1 MKFDCNA
8 KSSTIQNRYLLL
20 EEIKLNYRVLAISGL
35 TTVMAASSFGFG
47 TLGTKWGMGPNVAT
61 NLTGNVGTAGSFTWS
76 IMGAGLGTTGAES
89 HAGGLTSNFGSL
101 IGTSSTTEEIAML
114 NSVFDIW
121 ANVSGLVNLGMV
133 ADGGVAGGASQA
145 SGGHL
150 GDIRVGLFNA
160 GFSGELAH
168 AYQPGTQALFGT
180 GGTIL
185 GDVHVNGQ
193 YTWADLPNDPNPGDN
208 TFDLFTVLLHEV
220 GHSLGLD
227 HSNVNGSVMEPVYAG
242 SRRTLH
248 ADDIAGIQFIY
259 GNEPVPEPATMA
271 GLGVGLAW
279 LARRRKK
286 NA

>member
-1 MKFDCNA
+1 M
-8 KSSTIQNRYLLL
+8 
-20 EEIKLNYRVLAISGL
+20 NYRVLAISSL
-35 TTVMAASSFGFG
+35 VVVTASSFGFG

-61 NLTGNVGTAGSFTWS
+61 SLAGNEGTPGSFTWS
-76 IMGAGLGTTGAES
+76 IMAAGLGTTGAES
-89 HAGGLTSNFGSL
+89 HSGGLSGNFGSL
-101 IGTSSTTEEIAML
+101 IGGSSMTEELAML

-121 ANVSGLVNLGMV
+121 ANVSGLVNLGQV
-133 ADGGVAGGASQA
+133 ADGGVAGGATQA
-145 SGGHL
+145 TGGHL
-150 GDIRVGLFNA
+150 GDIRVGVFNA
-160 GFSGELAH
+160 GFGANVLAH
-168 AYQPGTQALFGT
+168 AFQPGTQALFGA
-180 GGTIL
+180 GGTIT
-185 GDVHVNGQ
+185 GDLHVNGNV
-193 YTWADLPNDPNPGDN
+193 TWADLPNDPNPNDG

-227 HSNVNGSVMEPVYAG
+227 HSTVNGSVMEAVYAG